1 MERWLKRERGVK
13 ARWHGERVGRWVS
26 RENWMV
32 VTAQTFSPLHR
43 VFYHYAC
50 TEGCHDGYIFLLIMT
65 HAVLCIPSTY
75 LEH

>member
-1 MERWLKRERGVK
+1 MVKEGKGCQSEMARREGRKMGVKRELDGCD
-13 ARWHGERVGRWVS
+13 
-26 RENWMV
+26 REA
-32 VTAQTFSPLHR
+32 AQTFSR

>member
-32 VTAQTFSPLHR
+32 VTGRQLRHSLLYIGF
-43 VFYHYAC
+43 FI
-50 TEGCHDGYIFLLIMT
+50 TEGCHDGYIFLLIMK